1 MQTIKPLSANH
12 GATMGEHGLDGGEI
26 CKRLGGRQ
34 GRGWRTEVCNRW
46 GRITYRVP
54 PHWASTGFAPQ
65 WTSMGWEGGGAEFA
79 NDWAAGRGVG
89 GRAKFANDWSHNILH
104 VSTMDEYGGGPDFA
118 ND

>member
-1 MQTIKPLSANH
+1 MQSMGAHNLPSSPTL
-12 GATMGEHGLDGGEI
+12 GEYGLRATMDEHGLG
-26 CKRLGGRQ
+26 GGR
-34 GRGWRTEVCNRW
+34 
-46 GRITYRVP
+46 
-54 PHWASTGFAPQ
+54 
-65 WTSMGWEGGGAEFA
+65 AEFA